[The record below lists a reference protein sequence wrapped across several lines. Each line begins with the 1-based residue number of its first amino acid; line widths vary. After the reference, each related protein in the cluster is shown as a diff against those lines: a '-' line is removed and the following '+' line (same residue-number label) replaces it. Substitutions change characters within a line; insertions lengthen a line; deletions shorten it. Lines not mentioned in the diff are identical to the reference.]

1 MFNPWRVQ
9 IIVGVSL
16 CAEPS
21 EMLKTKPR
29 VRTATLWGEKSCDWW
44 GPGALEGPV
53 VFSGGHKSRRPGGL
67 KHRNLLSH
75 SSGGGESEIEA
86 SAGLSSSEEAPLAI
100 DGTPLLQ
107 SPLSLSACL
116 PACLLPPGAAA
127 KSLPSCPTLCDPLD
141 GSPPGSPSLGC
152 SRQEHWRG
160 LPFPSPGGLTHCWQR
175 DPALQSRWG
184 AHRGGG
190 REGAECSEEKQFG
203 RMGYSEEETETAMP
217 QRPVTAHR
225 SLGCS
230 ETSRYPGY
238 ASEPLNQNVWGS
250 DLSTSD
256 LQIFPADSHC
266 VVQDEILKSW
276 SHVLDSSSMQDKL
289 SILTY
294 SR

>member
-1 MFNPWRVQ
+1 MRSGRPGRSCRLLRRPQEPQTRGFKAQKSAFSQLWRWRVWDR
-9 IIVGVSL
+9 GVSRT
-16 CAEPS
+16 EFFWGSPPRRRRDPS
-21 EMLKTKPR
+21 PS
-29 VRTATLWGEKSCDWW
+29 VSTL
-44 GPGALEGPV
+44 
-53 VFSGGHKSRRPGGL
+53 
-67 KHRNLLSH
+67 
-75 SSGGGESEIEA
+75 
-86 SAGLSSSEEAPLAI
+86 PL
-100 DGTPLLQ
+100 
-107 SPLSLSACL
+107 CL
-116 PACLLPPGAAA
+116 PACLPPAAAAAAA

-203 RMGYSEEETETAMP
+203 RMGCSEEETETAVP
-217 QRPVTAHR
+217 RRPVTAHR